1 MDPLVAARRRR
12 ASGLPRP
19 IPPRR
24 DPSVAENPLRLL
36 RPLLLLLL
44 RCASLFLERPAV
56 VGLDRDVLPVLP
68 LPLVDRCCTS
78 SSADCCS
85 NDLLFLFVGCGR
97 PLPRG
102 RDGGDVSS
110 SLLSSLKLEA
120 TSANVDGFFLGGGLA
135 TVGRP
140 PLRVV
145 EGLPG
150 RVAVVVVVEF
160 VERLLSFSFS
170 FSVSDFSSSI
180 VAATSTS
187 DGFLL
192 GLEGLEGL
200 EGFDAVAVVVADDDA
215 DDVLVPPLLGGGFAL
230 MEPEGVGR
238 RGLEDIFDMGS

>member
-1 MDPLVAARRRR
+1 
-12 ASGLPRP
+12 
-19 IPPRR
+19 
-24 DPSVAENPLRLL
+24 
-36 RPLLLLLL
+36 
-44 RCASLFLERPAV
+44 
-56 VGLDRDVLPVLP
+56 
-68 LPLVDRCCTS
+68 
-78 SSADCCS
+78 
-85 NDLLFLFVGCGR
+85 
-97 PLPRG
+97 
-102 RDGGDVSS
+102 
-110 SLLSSLKLEA
+110 
-120 TSANVDGFFLGGGLA
+120 
-135 TVGRP
+135 
-140 PLRVV
+140 VV

-215 DDVLVPPLLGGGFAL
+215 DDFAL